1 MDTRIIGN
9 TTYCCSAC
17 GYQHAI
23 DANTF
28 SFEMGSPARN
38 DPESEGR
45 YEALHLNNCIGCS
58 ETISIAFE
66 VWEYPAGATNYCY
79 HSELGANKIQCEF
92 AIEYYHAD
100 GEESA
105 ERESTSSYS
114 EDDKDGDQDDYE
126 GPEDYEGSINDYD
139 EDGKQGRLHHGGLDD
154 FEVSDD

>member
-1 MDTRIIGN
+1 MDTRVIGN
-9 TTYCCSAC
+9 TSYRCSTC
-17 GYQHAI
+17 DHQHAI
-23 DANTF
+23 DAIALR
-28 SFEMGSPARN
+28 FEMGSPDRN

-105 ERESTSSYS
+105 EREKTSLSYS
-114 EDDKDGDQDDYE
+114 EDASEEDHDDYE
-126 GPEDYEGSINDYD
+126 GPEDY
-139 EDGKQGRLHHGGLDD
+139 DGTQTHVNHGALDD
-154 FEVSDD
+154 FDAIDD